1 MQEKVSQVAGVI
13 QQEYGN
19 PLGKDVDK
27 EGLVNISSGVALD
40 DNIAESILKMV
51 NVGKSRMEDFRS
63 FHAPIKKTNYKSFCH
78 VMPKIRVTKKD
89 RSVKIAEA
97 NKNTLA
103 ALNFY
108 SLKTG
113 YKKT

>member
-63 FHAPIKKTNYKSFCH
+63 FRAPIKKTNYKSFCH
-78 VMPKIRVTKKD
+78 VMPKI
-89 RSVKIAEA
+89 
-97 NKNTLA
+97 
-103 ALNFY
+103 
-108 SLKTG
+108 
-113 YKKT
+113 